1 MSAYSVAGP
10 EATESGRWSHIAERG
25 SLLGMRCAVWC
36 HRAFGRRAVL
46 ALAHLVVVYFF
57 LTDRAGRAASRDYL
71 RRLWSTP
78 EGREALARPP
88 GTWQSFLHYREF
100 AISIVERL
108 SLWFGEG
115 DEFSFEVQGNEH
127 ADRLAAEG
135 RGGIVLGAHLGSF
148 DALRLLADRQQRIV
162 NVLMFTAHARRIN
175 AIFRELSPD
184 AEARVIEID
193 PGSVQSVF
201 EIRERVRRG
210 ELIALLGDRIEPGD
224 RTRASRVPFLGGS
237 VLLPHAPFLLAGLLG
252 CPVLLMIALRAG
264 PSHYEVFTEKL
275 AERVDLPRRERD
287 EAVTELLAAY
297 AGRLEHYCKR
307 SPYQWFNFYDY
318 WQDGASSGGTA

>member
-1 MSAYSVAGP
+1 MSAYSATGP
-10 EATESGRWSHIAERG
+10 DATGSGRWSHIAERG

-46 ALAHLVVVYFF
+46 ALAQFVVAYFF
-57 LTDRAGRAASRDYL
+57 LTDRSGRKASREYL
-71 RRLWSTP
+71 RRVWSTP
-78 EGREALARPP
+78 EGRAALGRPP
-88 GTWQSFLHYREF
+88 GLWQSFLHYRQF

-108 SLWFGEG
+108 SIWFGEG
-115 DEFSFEVQGNEH
+115 DDFTFDVKGNEH
-127 ADRLAAEG
+127 ADRLAAEH

-148 DALRLLADRQQRIV
+148 DALRLLADRQQRTV
-162 NVLMFTAHARRIN
+162 NALMFTAHARRIN

-184 AEARVIEID
+184 AEARVIEVD

-210 ELIALLGDRIEPGD
+210 ELIAILGDRIEPGD
-224 RTRASRVPFLGGS
+224 RSRSSRVPFLGGS
-237 VLLPHAPFLLAGLLG
+237 VRLPHAPFLLASLLG
-252 CPVLLMIALRAG
+252 CPVLLMIALRTG
-264 PSHYEVFTEKL
+264 PGDYEVFTEKL
-275 AERVDLPRRERD
+275 AERVDLPRRERQKG
-287 EAVTELLAAY
+287 VTELLAAY

-318 WQDGASSGGTA
+318 WGDETSSEGRA